1 MHTRFRVAIALLFA
15 TSLGSSA
22 FAQHRYNDDHGAVFV
37 MTNAADKNG
46 IVDFERN
53 EDGSLQAR
61 GTFATGGR
69 GSGGTVDPLQ
79 SQGSLILDSNNNY
92 LFAVNAG
99 DGTVS
104 SLRIDGNALNL
115 VDVKPSGGTSPV
127 SLAQSGRVLYVLNSG
142 GEANVSGFWVGPN
155 GDLHRIPNS
164 TRFLSG
170 ANLGASSISFSP
182 DGRFLVVT
190 ERLTN
195 VIDVFR
201 TNPNGTV
208 DALQANKSSGE
219 VPFASVFSPSGA
231 LIVVAASNS
240 ISSYAIDRDRHLA
253 SISASLPTDGAA
265 SCWNAITPDGRF
277 VYTSNSASATVS
289 GYAVGK
295 TGTLTPVGAT
305 VVGTLPPG
313 SANLDL
319 AISRDGRFL
328 YSLNGAT
335 GAVGIFAI
343 QSDGSLTPLGTVDGL
358 PARAGL
364 NGIAAL

>member
-115 VDVKPSGGTSPV
+115 
-127 SLAQSGRVLYVLNSG
+127 
-142 GEANVSGFWVGPN
+142 
-155 GDLHRIPNS
+155 
-164 TRFLSG
+164 
-170 ANLGASSISFSP
+170 
-182 DGRFLVVT
+182 
-190 ERLTN
+190 
-195 VIDVFR
+195 
-201 TNPNGTV
+201 
-208 DALQANKSSGE
+208 
-219 VPFASVFSPSGA
+219 
-231 LIVVAASNS
+231 
-240 ISSYAIDRDRHLA
+240 
-253 SISASLPTDGAA
+253 
-265 SCWNAITPDGRF
+265 
-277 VYTSNSASATVS
+277 
-289 GYAVGK
+289 
-295 TGTLTPVGAT
+295 
-305 VVGTLPPG
+305 
-313 SANLDL
+313 
-319 AISRDGRFL
+319 
-328 YSLNGAT
+328 
-335 GAVGIFAI
+335 
-343 QSDGSLTPLGTVDGL
+343 
-358 PARAGL
+358 
-364 NGIAAL
+364 